1 MRAITPAAKFS
12 VTTSEI
18 ATRSRSSCLP
28 RSWRRLSV
36 MPSFSTLWLLKPL
49 PNSMPRRSST
59 NGPAPRTM
67 SHVPCFTGSST
78 RITCA
83 PNAARY
89 RVAPAPASC
98 PLRSQMRMCESAPT
112 QRTRM
117 GTDV

>member
-18 ATRSRSSCLP
+18 AIRSRSSCLP
-28 RSWRRLSV
+28 RSWRRSSV
-36 MPSFSTLWLLKPL
+36 IPSFSTLWLLKPL

-83 PNAARY
+83 PTAAR
-89 RVAPAPASC
+89 
-98 PLRSQMRMCESAPT
+98 
-112 QRTRM
+112 
-117 GTDV
+117 